1 MLCVATLVP
10 RVLLSMVLG
19 VTGNPE
25 RWEYDVI
32 AASIVNGA
40 GHLYDRLGFL
50 YFAYAPPLWSYI
62 LAGLLLLP
70 GESRVSIQI
79 VQALFCLGAALAVA
93 SLTHRITK
101 DRRTGMLAGACVA
114 LQPSLLYYSV
124 AKSDP
129 LPLNV
134 FLLSVII
141 LNGVE
146 LVRSPSENRA
156 FGFGAL
162 VGLAAGLYVAQGIL
176 DLIRGRVLVRIG
188 TSLDEAL
195 NARVF
200 DTVVR
205 LPLMV
210 GGRNEGLQP
219 LRDLDNVR
227 SFLSSM
233 GPGAFFDLPWLPFY
247 LAICFM
253 FHTLIGV
260 TALVGAIILVTL
272 TIITEFMSRAPAR
285 EAMGLASRR
294 NDLAA
299 TSRRNAEVLVA
310 MGMSSRLT
318 KRWSEANEK
327 YLAGNQRAS
336 DVAGGLGAI
345 AKVMRMVLQSAVLAV
360 GAYLVI
366 NQEATAGV
374 IIAGSILSARALAPV
389 DLAIAHWKGFVAAR
403 QSWHRLNKLLEAL
416 PAQAEQ
422 TLLQSPS
429 KRLSVEG
436 VSIVPPG
443 DQKIIVQDVTFA
455 LEAGNGLGVIGPSGS
470 GKSSLIRALV
480 GVWQPVRGK
489 VRLDGAALDQWS
501 SDVIG
506 RHIGYLPQDV
516 ELFAGSVAQNI
527 CRYDPEATSDTII
540 RAAKEA
546 GVHDMIIKMREGYD
560 TQIGEQGTALS
571 AGQAQRVALARA
583 LYGDPFL
590 IVLDEPNSNLD
601 TEGDEALSRAVRASR
616 ERGAIVVVV
625 AHRPIGIEAVDM
637 LLVLKDGR
645 MQAFGPKE
653 TVLGQVLQPRVAP
666 PSPIKIVSEGGVT
679 KS

>member
-1 MLCVATLVP
+1 MAAAPGVRRSELGGALRACRGAFIGVGAMSFMINLLYLTGSIFMLEVYD
-10 RVLLSMVLG
+10 RVL
-19 VTGNPE
+19 P
-25 RWEYDVI
+25 
-32 AASIVNGA
+32 
-40 GHLYDRLGFL
+40 
-50 YFAYAPPLWSYI
+50 
-62 LAGLLLLP
+62 
-70 GESRVSIQI
+70 SR
-79 VQALFCLGAALAVA
+79 
-93 SLTHRITK
+93 
-101 DRRTGMLAGACVA
+101 
-114 LQPSLLYYSV
+114 SV
-124 AKSDP
+124 P
-129 LPLNV
+129 T
-134 FLLSVII
+134 
-141 LNGVE
+141 
-146 LVRSPSENRA
+146 
-156 FGFGAL
+156 L
-162 VGLAAGLYVAQGIL
+162 VGLVVLAGGLYVAQGVL
-176 DLIRGRVLVRIG
+176 DLIRGRILVRIG

-200 DTVVR
+200 ETVVR

-247 LAICFM
+247 LAICFA
-253 FHTLIGV
+253 FHVMIGL

-272 TIITEFMSRAPAR
+272 TIVTEFMSRAPAR
-285 EAMGLASRR
+285 EAMGLAARR

-299 TSRRNAEVLVA
+299 ASRRNAEVLVA
-310 MGMSSRLT
+310 MGMSGRLT
-318 KRWSEANEK
+318 KRWSEANEN

-336 DVAGGLGAI
+336 DVTGGLGAI
-345 AKVMRMVLQSAVLAV
+345 AKVMRMTLQSAVLAV

-366 NQEATAGV
+366 HQEATAGI

-403 QSWHRLNKLLEAL
+403 QSWHRLNRLLESL
-416 PAQAEQ
+416 PAQGAQ
-422 TLLQSPS
+422 TRLQNPS
-429 KRLSVEG
+429 SRLSVEG

-443 DQKIIVQDVTFA
+443 DQKVIVQDVTFA
-455 LEAGNGLGVIGPSGS
+455 LDAGSGLGVIGPSGS
-470 GKSSLIRALV
+470 GKSSLVRGLV
-480 GVWQPVRGK
+480 GVWQPLRGK

-501 SDVIG
+501 SDALG
-506 RHIGYLPQDV
+506 CHIGYLPQDV
-516 ELFAGSVAQNI
+516 ELFAGTVAQNI
-527 CRYDPEATSDTII
+527 SRFDPDAGSQSII
-540 RAAKEA
+540 AAAKEA
-546 GVHDMIIKMREGYD
+546 GVHEMIIKMRDGYD

-601 TEGDEALSRAVRASR
+601 TEGDEALTRAVRSAR

-625 AHRPIGIEAVDM
+625 AHRPIGIEAVDQ

-653 TVLGQVLQPRVAP
+653 TVLGQVLQRVAP
-666 PSPIKIVSEGGVT
+666 PSPIKIVSDAGVA